1 MGLVY
6 KHLVQGFIKFIT
18 YPLRIL
24 YLHGPSIGGYGFK
37 EGNSKEIICSH
48 LTNVRS
54 EFWSLTV
61 DHMNECETLIEK
73 KFYAFVLGFFS
84 IAILCILFLNLYLL
98 SIQYYIR
105 DPINAK
111 IEKKFDNLDN
121 LLINLNNKIE

>member
-61 DHMNECETLIEK
+61 DHMNECEILIEK
-73 KFYAFVLGFFS
+73 KFYAFVLGFLS
-84 IAILCILFLNLYLL
+84 IAILFILILNLYLIC
-98 SIQYYIR
+98 IQYYIR

-111 IEKKFDNLDN
+111 IEKKFDKLDI
-121 LLINLNNKIE
+121 LLSKINKKI